1 MSWSGFRRDAAG
13 DGRGERLRA
22 PRRGGRTGEKK
33 EAREAGGRAVG
44 RAPLS
49 RGPRRAR
56 AIERPRAPEPR
67 RETSARERR
76 ELATDVA
83 PRSRRE
89 SPLRARSCADL
100 GRRHRG
106 RLEEP
111 RWPFSRLARRR
122 KESTVAKR
130 RAHPR
135 SGAPRGV
142 ANPRTTIAR
151 RSGAGLGWFH
161 VHRRRPEKRANQ
173 TVDSWV
179 ILRNAFD
186 RSLIGRFRARTL
198 WWTVRES
205 SAAGFRDSFEG
216 ETRKKE

>member
-67 RETSARERR
+67 RDRGATSVASSRR
-76 ELATDVA
+76 SRALV
-83 PRSRRE
+83 SRRE

-106 RLEEP
+106 ASKSHGG
-111 RWPFSRLARRR
+111 PFPALARRR

-205 SAAGFRDSFEG
+205 SAAGVRDSFEG
-216 ETRKKE
+216 ERRKKE

>member
-49 RGPRRAR
+49 RGPRRPR

-67 RETSARERR
+67 RDRGATSVASSRR
-76 ELATDVA
+76 SRALL
-83 PRSRRE
+83 SRRE

-111 RWPFSRLARRR
+111 RWPFSRPRAAEEGIDGGEAPGPPSLGRASRGREPSNDDRAAIIRRR
-122 KESTVAKR
+122 FGVVSRSPAPPREEGESDGR
-130 RAHPR
+130 F
-135 SGAPRGV
+135 
-142 ANPRTTIAR
+142 
-151 RSGAGLGWFH
+151 LGYSSER
-161 VHRRRPEKRANQ
+161 VRPV
-173 TVDSWV
+173 VDWSV
-179 ILRNAFD
+179 PSENTLVD
-186 RSLIGRFRARTL
+186 RS
-198 WWTVRES
+198 
-205 SAAGFRDSFEG
+205 
-216 ETRKKE
+216 

>member
-67 RETSARERR
+67 RDRGATSVASSRR
-76 ELATDVA
+76 SRALV
-83 PRSRRE
+83 SRRE

-111 RWPFSRLARRR
+111 RWPFSRPRAAEEGINRRWRSAGPNLARARLEGSRTLERR
-122 KESTVAKR
+122 SRGDQAPVWGGFTFTG
-130 RAHPR
+130 
-135 SGAPRGV
+135 GAPRRGG
-142 ANPRTTIAR
+142 IR
-151 RSGAGLGWFH
+151 RSILGLFFGT
-161 VHRRRPEKRANQ
+161 RS
-173 TVDSWV
+173 TG
-179 ILRNAFD
+179 

-198 WWTVRES
+198 WWSVR
-205 SAAGFRDSFEG
+205 APRGFVRSKG
-216 ETRKKE
+216 RRKKE